1 MFTLADVA
9 LAAERPAPRG
19 ADEIAMAAAHF
30 DSRRIQPGMLFVALP
45 GARVDGHDFIGD
57 AFARG
62 AAAVLCARPDRD
74 QPMGRQVVATEP
86 QAAFERLARALRARS
101 SATFVGVTGSNG
113 KTTTKEALAAA
124 LSAAGLTLATE
135 RSENAEVGVPATLS
149 RLTPAHRYAVVE
161 IGAQVVG
168 EITRYCSYTK
178 PDVGVITSI
187 AGAHLGLFGSIEAI
201 AAAKGELFEAL
212 PENGP
217 AIVNADDPWSEA
229 LQGRAPG
236 PVVSFGRSDAAD
248 VRVGATLRANPPGMR
263 VHIRAGGF
271 SDSVDVHGTAGAVD
285 LAFGAAFAVTQ
296 ALGVD
301 PTTACHGLRAFRP
314 APHRMRLESLPGGG
328 LLLDDTYNA
337 NASSMAVA
345 LDTLRAVSVPG
356 RRLAVLG
363 DMFELGAYGPDAH
376 EQVGRAAAGID
387 RLLCVG
393 ALAARMAAG
402 ARAAGLEEVDVI
414 PADTDATASIAAAV
428 DAAAAWLHG
437 VLAPGDA
444 VLLKASNGMGFA
456 RLVDEVMEA
465 PQRSSG

>member
-9 LAAERPAPRG
+9 TAAEQPVPHG
-19 ADEIAMAAAHF
+19 ADDLAMAAAHF

-62 AAAVLCARPDRD
+62 AGAVLCARPDLD
-74 QPMGRQVVATEP
+74 QPMGRQVVTAEP
-86 QAAFERLARALRARS
+86 QAAFERLASALRARS

-124 LSAAGLTLATE
+124 LSAAGPTLATE

-168 EITRYCSYTK
+168 EISHYCSYAK

-187 AGAHLGLFGSIEAI
+187 AGAHLGLFGSMEAI
-201 AAAKGELFEAL
+201 ATAKGELFEAL
-212 PENGP
+212 PEHGP
-217 AIVNADDPWSEA
+217 AIVNADDPWSDE
-229 LQGRAPG
+229 LRRRAPG

-248 VRVGATLRANPPGMR
+248 VRVSATLLADPPGTR
-263 VHIRAGGF
+263 VHIEAGSF
-271 SDSVDVHGTAGAVD
+271 CDSVDVPGTAGAID
-285 LAFGAAFAVTQ
+285 LAFGAAFAATQ

-301 PTTACHGLRAFRP
+301 PATACDGLRAFQP
-314 APHRMRLESLPGGG
+314 APHRMRLEALPGGG
-328 LLLDDTYNA
+328 LLLDDSYNA

-356 RRLAVLG
+356 RRIAVLG
-363 DMFELGAYGPDAH
+363 DMFELGSYGPAAH
-376 EQVGRAAAGID
+376 QQVGRDAAGID

-393 ALAARMAAG
+393 ALAAQIASG
-402 ARAAGLEEVDVI
+402 ARAAGLEAVDVI
-414 PADTDATASIAAAV
+414 SADTEDSGSIATAV
-428 DAAAAWLHG
+428 DAAAAWLHAE
-437 VLAPGDA
+437 LAAGDA

-456 RLVDEVMEA
+456 RLVDKVMEA
-465 PQRSSG
+465 PRRSAG

>member
-9 LAAERPAPRG
+9 MAAEQTVPRG
-19 ADEIAMAAAHF
+19 ADDLAMTAAHF

-62 AAAVLCARPDRD
+62 AAAVLCARPDLD
-74 QPMGRQVVATEP
+74 QPMSRQVVAAEP
-86 QAAFERLARALRARS
+86 QAAFERLAGALRARS

-113 KTTTKEALAAA
+113 KTTTKEALTAA
-124 LSAAGLTLATE
+124 LSAAGPTLATE

-149 RLTPAHRYAVVE
+149 RLAPAHRYAVVE

-168 EITRYCSYTK
+168 EIAHYCSYAK

-187 AGAHLGLFGSIEAI
+187 AGAHLGLFGSMEAI
-201 AAAKGELFEAL
+201 ATAKGELFEAL

-217 AIVNADDPWSEA
+217 AIANADDPWIET
-229 LQGRAPG
+229 LRRRAPG

-248 VRVGATLRANPPGMR
+248 VRVDGELLADPPGTR
-263 VHIRAGGF
+263 VHIEAGSF
-271 SDSVDVHGTAGAVD
+271 SDSVDVPGTAGAID
-285 LAFGAAFAVTQ
+285 LAFGAAIATTQ

-301 PTTACHGLRAFRP
+301 PATACDGLRAFQP
-314 APHRMRLESLPGGG
+314 APHRMRLEALPGGG
-328 LLLDDTYNA
+328 LVLDDTYNA
-337 NASSMAVA
+337 NAASMAVA

-356 RRLAVLG
+356 RRIAVLG
-363 DMFELGAYGPDAH
+363 DMFELGAYGPAAH
-376 EQVGRAAAGID
+376 EQVGRDAAGID

-393 ALAARMAAG
+393 ALAAHIASG
-402 ARAAGLEEVDVI
+402 ARAAGLEAVEVI
-414 PADTDATASIAAAV
+414 PADTESSASIAAAV

-437 VLAPGDA
+437 ELAAGDA

-456 RLVDEVMEA
+456 RLADAVTEA
-465 PQRSSG
+465 AQRSAG